1 MAKVGYIFNVPHY
14 EGIDKD
20 KAWMMDYGCVNIIEE
35 SSDMEAIRPGWKLLM
50 ANLERG
56 DELILS
62 KFSNAIRNLSELAF
76 LLETCRIKV
85 IRVISI
91 NDKIDSKGKL
101 FPDTTVPQVLN
112 MFGAIPEETAV
123 LRKASAHVQ
132 KLKTNLNS
140 KILPKTEREQIVV
153 SMYINGHSIDDIWN
167 VSGFSS
173 RSSVFRILN
182 KHGVKLDRG
191 KFSGPIS
198 KRRDKNNQ
206 DSSE

>member
-1 MAKVGYIFNVPHY
+1 M
-14 EGIDKD
+14 
-20 KAWMMDYGCVNIIEE
+20 
-35 SSDMEAIRPGWKLLM
+35 
-50 ANLERG
+50 
-56 DELILS
+56 
-62 KFSNAIRNLSELAF
+62 
-76 LLETCRIKV
+76 
-85 IRVISI
+85 
-91 NDKIDSKGKL
+91 
-101 FPDTTVPQVLN
+101 
-112 MFGAIPEETAV
+112 
-123 LRKASAHVQ
+123 
-132 KLKTNLNS
+132 KTNLNS

-198 KRRDKNNQ
+198 KRRNKNNQ

>member
-123 LRKASAHVQ
+123 PCKNRQTKSSTCFRDHQPV
-132 KLKTNLNS
+132 
-140 KILPKTEREQIVV
+140 RR
-153 SMYINGHSIDDIWN
+153 
-167 VSGFSS
+167 SG
-173 RSSVFRILN
+173 
-182 KHGVKLDRG
+182 
-191 KFSGPIS
+191 
-198 KRRDKNNQ
+198 RRTGRFPAL
-206 DSSE
+206 SEPALLHAL